1 MIFLFVASLRVVSV
15 DLVCVYVGEVSVN
28 FDVVLD
34 DEFVSFFLG
43 YFPNGAA
50 LKFDVVSVDFSVC
63 FLCFCVLGE
72 GGGGVGLY
80 STCLELDIFTG
91 ASLWG

>member
-1 MIFLFVASLRVVSV
+1 MNLCL
-15 DLVCVYVGEVSVN
+15 
-28 FDVVLD
+28 
-34 DEFVSFFLG
+34 FFLG

-72 GGGGVGLY
+72 GGGAD
-80 STCLELDIFTG
+80 CIPPAWNWIFLQVRHYG
-91 ASLWG
+91 DSHVNN